1 MIFFVYLQRI
11 KTLPAMRKIIP
22 MLCLAAVMG
31 FSACST
37 DVDLYADYKEVPVV
51 YGLLDARADTN
62 YIKITR
68 SFYAQGD
75 AYTSAA
81 NPDSSNYPGKLD
93 VRLVEYL
100 NGDSIREII
109 LDTITIHNKQPGT
122 FYHPDQ
128 KLYYTAERLGQNTSN
143 RKYSY
148 RLKVAL
154 PTGELTTTTVLVGSP
169 SFDVQSL
176 AVNFSQEYF
185 GTLRPFLFNPA
196 INAAYYEFSLTFTFK
211 EQRTPN
217 GDSVPRSF
225 TWHVGNYDE
234 EYLSSYL
241 VDGQYAFR
249 YRPDDFYEQLT
260 DFIGGDTT
268 DYNVKR
274 FITDYPIEAT
284 ITACGEELWR
294 YQYINDASAGFGMGY
309 DEYGLIDGGLGEF
322 SSRMTA
328 RKKLRLAGETVPE
341 LVARPHWRFKFIGG
355 EKGE

>member
-1 MIFFVYLQRI
+1 
-11 KTLPAMRKIIP
+11 MRKIIP
-22 MLCLAAVMG
+22 MLCLAAMMG

-68 SFYAQGD
+68 TFYAQGD

-100 NGDSIREII
+100 NRDSIREII

-128 KLYYTAERLGQNTSN
+128 KLYYTAERLGQNTSK

-154 PTGELTTTTVLVGSP
+154 PSGELTSTTDLVGGP
-169 SFDVQSL
+169 DFDVQSL
-176 AVNFSQEYF
+176 AVNFSEEYI
-185 GTLRPFLFNPA
+185 GTIRPFLFHPA
-196 INAAYYEFSLTFTFK
+196 RNAAYYEFELAFTFK
-211 EQRTPN
+211 EQRTPD
-217 GDSVPRSF
+217 GDSVPRTFRWRVGSF
-225 TWHVGNYDE
+225 DE
-234 EYLSSYL
+234 EYLSTHL
-241 VDGQYAFR
+241 VDGSYAFR
-249 YRPDDFYEQLT
+249 YRPDTFYEQLAA
-260 DFIGGDTT
+260 FIGGDTT
-268 DYNVKR
+268 TDGLKR
-274 FITDYPIEAT
+274 YISDYPIEAT

-294 YQYINDASAGFGMGY
+294 YQYINNAAAGFEMGY
-309 DEYGLIDGGLGEF
+309 DEYGLIEGAVGVF

-328 RKKLRLAGETVPE
+328 KHKLRLAGETIPE
-341 LVARPHWRFKFIGG
+341 LVARPHWGFKFIGG
-355 EKGE
+355 E